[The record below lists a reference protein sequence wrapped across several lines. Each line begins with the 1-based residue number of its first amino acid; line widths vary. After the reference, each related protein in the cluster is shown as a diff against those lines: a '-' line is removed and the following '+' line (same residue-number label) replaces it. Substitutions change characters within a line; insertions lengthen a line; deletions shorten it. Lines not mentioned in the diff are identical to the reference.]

1 MKKILSILLIVF
13 LTVGLVA
20 CSDKP
25 KENKDLEKSPKG
37 ENEVVDP
44 VESTATIYFGTE
56 EGYLRA
62 ETVIIEGEL
71 TADKG
76 QELIEKIIAG
86 TSNEDTLNVLPQGL
100 QVLNYHFDEETGIA
114 TIDFSE
120 HIFAVAGSMGESL
133 AVYSVVNTL
142 TELPGVEKV
151 QFLVEGE
158 KVEQIGGHIYMA
170 DPLEAEPHLLE
181 GNTLK

>member
-1 MKKILSILLIVF
+1 MFF

>member
-1 MKKILSILLIVF
+1 MKKILLILLIAF

-25 KENKDLEKSPKG
+25 EESKESEETPNV
-37 ENEVVDP
+37 ENEVADP

-56 EGYLRA
+56 EGYLRG

-71 TADKG
+71 TAEKG

-86 TSNEDTLNVLPQGL
+86 TTSEDTLNVLPQGL
-100 QVLNYHFDEETGIA
+100 QVLNYQFDEETGIV
-114 TIDFSE
+114 TVDFSE

>member
-62 ETVIIEGEL
+62 ETVIIEG
-71 TADKG
+71 
-76 QELIEKIIAG
+76 
-86 TSNEDTLNVLPQGL
+86 N
-100 QVLNYHFDEETGIA
+100 
-114 TIDFSE
+114 
-120 HIFAVAGSMGESL
+120 
-133 AVYSVVNTL
+133 
-142 TELPGVEKV
+142 
-151 QFLVEGE
+151 
-158 KVEQIGGHIYMA
+158 
-170 DPLEAEPHLLE
+170 
-181 GNTLK
+181 